1 MVATP
6 DALEP
11 LFTLCTATARF
22 DELRGRDDPDDPGDP
37 SAAARVRDEALERLA
52 LGELIARKA
61 GYGRQLDVQAA
72 RVAGASW
79 REIGAA
85 LGVTRQAAWDAH
97 NRWIDEQAA
106 HHDRSGYEGLDPAS
120 AASAREVAGHPGAEA
135 GAGGALRRPGGGRR

>member
-11 LFTLCTATARF
+11 LFTLRSATARF
-22 DELRGRDDPDDPGDP
+22 DELRGRDDPDDAGGPA
-37 SAAARVRDEALERLA
+37 AAARVRDEALERLA

-61 GYGRQLDVQAA
+61 GYGRQFDVQAA

-79 REIGAA
+79 SQIGAA

-106 HHDRSGYEGLDPAS
+106 HHERSGYEGLDPA
-120 AASAREVAGHPGAEA
+120 AEASARAVADGRSASA
-135 GAGGALRRPGGGRR
+135 GSAVDGEGRR

>member
-1 MVATP
+1 MGRMVATP

-11 LFTLCTATARF
+11 LFTLRSATARF
-22 DELRGRDDPDDPGDP
+22 DELRGRDDPDDAGGPA
-37 SAAARVRDEALERLA
+37 AAARVRDEALERLA

-79 REIGAA
+79 SQIGAA

-106 HHDRSGYEGLDPAS
+106 QHERSGYEGFDPAAEAS
-120 AASAREVAGHPGAEA
+120 ARAVAGRPAASAGDARAH
-135 GAGGALRRPGGGRR
+135 GGRR